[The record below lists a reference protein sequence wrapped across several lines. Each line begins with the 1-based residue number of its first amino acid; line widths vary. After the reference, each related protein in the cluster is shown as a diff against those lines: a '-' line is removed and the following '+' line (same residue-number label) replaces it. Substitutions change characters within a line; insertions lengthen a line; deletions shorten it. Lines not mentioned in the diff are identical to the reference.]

1 MLKDDITELILNSAH
16 ELGYMVYEYSLDI
29 KGGNSRINVKI
40 DSFNGI
46 KHSDCT
52 AYSGRLSQKLDDAA
66 LLPNYFLEVSS
77 PGLKRKLRTIED
89 FARFINVPAKVVF
102 DVNDARKTVKG
113 NITKASDGMISILTD
128 DKEETD
134 ILFANIVRA
143 NLDY

>member
-1 MLKDDITELILNSAH
+1 MLKDGITELINNSAD

-40 DSFNGI
+40 DSLNGI

-52 AYSGRLSQKLDDAA
+52 AYSERLSQKLDDAA

-77 PGLKRKLRTIED
+77 PGLKRKLRTAED
-89 FARFINVPAKVVF
+89 FARFINAPAKVVF
-102 DVNDARKTVKG
+102 DINNNRETVKG
-113 NITKASDGMISILTD
+113 NIAKAGDGMISVLTD
-128 DKEETD
+128 RGEID
-134 ILFANIVRA
+134 ISLVNIVRA

>member
-1 MLKDDITELILNSAH
+1 MLKDDITELIHDSAH

-52 AYSGRLSQKLDDAA
+52 TYSGRLSQKLDDAA

-77 PGLKRKLRTIED
+77 PGLKRKLSTIED

-102 DVNDARKTVKG
+102 DVNDTRKTIKG
-113 NITKASDGMISILTD
+113 NITKASDGVISILA

-134 ILFANIVRA
+134 IPFANIVRA